1 MNNFEYSVAIRTLG
15 KGGDKY
21 KQELESLHAQT
32 VKPKRILVFLAE
44 GYERPDFQVGMEE
57 YIPVHKGLVHQR
69 AASTQGVDT
78 EFLLILD
85 DDVYFPADSIEKMY
99 KAIIELKA
107 DGVAPDTFP
116 TQSAPLVSKISAY
129 VANTVYGRA
138 NDGWAIKIQKTGA
151 FSYNNHPP
159 KGAFLPTQSA
169 AGTALFVKTSAF
181 KNIQYADEQWID
193 QFPAGTFGED
203 QVMFYKLY
211 RNGYKILMQYD
222 SGVLHLDAST
232 NKASEKTYKKIY
244 YRAMS
249 QYLTWHRT
257 LYNLPD
263 VSNTEKFK
271 LKIAYLYRF
280 LLGSLTRAGFSVIKL
295 SLRFFTAHVKGN
307 LDARK
312 FVKTEE
318 YNHLPCFI
326 TKRK

>member
-1 MNNFEYSVAIRTLG
+1 MKKFEYTVAIRTVG
-15 KGGDKY
+15 KAGDKY
-21 KQELESLHAQT
+21 KKELESLHAQT

-44 GYERPDFQVGMEE
+44 GFERPTFQVGYEE
-57 YIPVHKGLVHQR
+57 YIIVPKGLVHQR

-85 DDVYFPADSIEKMY
+85 DDVYFPENSIEKMY
-99 KAIIELKA
+99 EAMIHHQA
-107 DGVAPDTFP
+107 DGIAPDTFP
-116 TQSAPLVSKISAY
+116 TQSLPLTSKIIAY
-129 VANTVYGRA
+129 ITNTVYGRQ

-169 AGTALFVKTSAF
+169 AGTALFIKTTAF

-193 QFPAGTFGED
+193 KFPAGTFGED

-232 NKASEKTYKKIY
+232 NKASEKTYQKIY

-257 LYNLPD
+257 LYSLPN
-263 VSNTEKFK
+263 VSTTEKMALKAAYTYRFILGSITRALFALLK
-271 LKIAYLYRF
+271 LK
-280 LLGSLTRAGFSVIKL
+280 S
-295 SLRFFTAHVKGN
+295 RFFTAHVKGN
-307 LDARK
+307 IDAKK
-312 FVKTEE
+312 FVKGKE
-318 YNHLPCFI
+318 YKNLPSFI
-326 TKRK
+326 IK